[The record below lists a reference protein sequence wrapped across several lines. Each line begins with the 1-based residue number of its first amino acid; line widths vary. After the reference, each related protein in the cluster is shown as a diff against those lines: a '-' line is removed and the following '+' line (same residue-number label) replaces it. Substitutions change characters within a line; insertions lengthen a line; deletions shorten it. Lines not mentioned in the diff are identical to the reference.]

1 MMEELEHMSHP
12 VVIEIKVLDDQSMT
26 NGDSRSLKTAKIVAV
41 LFCMAALDHPLES
54 YPGHYYQ
61 ISEFPL
67 FLKINLLFEH
77 LWSLRKR

>member
-41 LFCMAALDHPLES
+41 EADVQGTIIH
-54 YPGHYYQ
+54 
-61 ISEFPL
+61 
-67 FLKINLLFEH
+67 H
-77 LWSLRKR
+77 LVQ